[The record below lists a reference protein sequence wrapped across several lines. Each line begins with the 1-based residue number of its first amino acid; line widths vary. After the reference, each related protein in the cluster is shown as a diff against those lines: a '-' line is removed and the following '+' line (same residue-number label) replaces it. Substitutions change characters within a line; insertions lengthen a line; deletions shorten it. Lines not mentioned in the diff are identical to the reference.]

1 MRVGVIGT
9 VTLVEHQQVFAF
21 GHPVF
26 FSGPTQLP
34 LTEAV
39 VLATARGAAPAK
51 VGDIGAV
58 IGTVLQDRSAGIFAR
73 LGQPPPLAAL
83 RLCVHDRDRGRTE
96 VLLADAVPTRPL
108 LPLLASM
115 AAREAMLRA
124 MNRIGPGSASWEWS
138 VTVDDRPDP
147 VRRSDIAF
155 DDTDIGA
162 IVADSVVAFLEQL
175 LDRGLIVR
183 GVDLH
188 AQVEMSPTASA

>member
-1 MRVGVIGT
+1 MRALASPSPPEGPGTSWRRAPPTSSCLWPTGFSIPWCGLFSSGICTSALPHRIPTVRVGVIGT

-26 FSGPTQLP
+26 FSGPTQ
-34 LTEAV
+34 
-39 VLATARGAAPAK
+39 
-51 VGDIGAV
+51 
-58 IGTVLQDRSAGIFAR
+58 
-73 LGQPPPLAAL
+73 
-83 RLCVHDRDRGRTE
+83 
-96 VLLADAVPTRPL
+96 